1 VGSGGA
7 TGGPLGA
14 GDCVTSQSLSSLQ
27 STYPSRWKG
36 NIQTAP
42 AIVEAPIY
50 DFHLANGSA
59 GIDAGTFLTTATS
72 TGSGSAMPVVTT
84 VPFSDGRTVP
94 SYKGDLIMTAT
105 GKKTARVTSISGN
118 TLNLNKSISWTSGEG
133 VHMIFLGAKP
143 DMGAYER

>member
-1 VGSGGA
+1 
-7 TGGPLGA
+7 
-14 GDCVTSQSLSSLQ
+14 
-27 STYPSRWKG
+27 
-36 NIQTAP
+36 
-42 AIVEAPIY
+42 
-50 DFHLANGSA
+50 
-59 GIDAGTFLTTATS
+59 
-72 TGSGSAMPVVTT
+72 MPVVTT